1 MWQYIQ
7 DNIEAKLSRDMDE
20 VYERLNHKLN
30 SLTQQNAQQNSPQSR
45 HKKYV
50 HEKEKRVVNL
60 TNIAFTNE
68 QIKR

>member
-1 MWQYIQ
+1 MK
-7 DNIEAKLSRDMDE
+7 DNR
-20 VYERLNHKLN
+20 KLN